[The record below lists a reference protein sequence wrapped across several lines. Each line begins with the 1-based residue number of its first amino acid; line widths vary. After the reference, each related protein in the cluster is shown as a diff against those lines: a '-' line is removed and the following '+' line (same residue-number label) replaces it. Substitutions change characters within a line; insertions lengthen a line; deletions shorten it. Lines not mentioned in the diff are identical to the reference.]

1 MDEAAACRGVC
12 GAGEE
17 ICSMLSL
24 QNWQVWRKNL
34 QFRQGEKNTFSR
46 NDGES
51 GEFNCQRDYN
61 CFGSTCSWL
70 GAGGH
75 FVFSL
80 FLFLL
85 KIAGFRNKTKL

>member
-1 MDEAAACRGVC
+1 M
-12 GAGEE
+12 
-17 ICSMLSL
+17 CSTGRE
-24 QNWQVWRKNL
+24 RKTRFL
-34 QFRQGEKNTFSR
+34 TTM
-46 NDGES
+46 GES

-70 GAGGH
+70 GTDGH
-75 FVFSL
+75 FVFSS